1 MSATWLYTG
10 AASLFVAALT
20 LLGYEYHAW
29 RTDEEATISTIVR
42 RWDRGNIMRRV
53 VVFAAITVVAMS
65 IQFLAIH
72 FIFESIG

>member
-1 MSATWLYTG
+1 M
-10 AASLFVAALT
+10 VT

-42 RWDRGNIMRRV
+42 RWDKQNLKRKSA
-53 VVFAAITVVAMS
+53 VFAAITVVAWS

-72 FIFESIG
+72 FVFNVG